1 MHPSIVLLL
10 MSLSSLQKENR
21 NEVSNNSE
29 LSKEERLAK
38 LETYSGTLLSI
49 YLASSF
55 RNTGTCYMR
64 YTMNPLERTD
74 LSPSQ
79 KQHLFEQLLSKS
91 L

>member
-38 LETYSGTLLSI
+38 LETYSGALLSI
-49 YLASSF
+49 YLAPSF
-55 RNTGTCYMR
+55 RKTGTYYR
-64 YTMNPLERTD
+64 GSYRLVRKFV
-74 LSPSQ
+74 S
-79 KQHLFEQLLSKS
+79 
-91 L
+91 